1 MTAQHVM
8 GVDVGS
14 TYIKGIVVDAHGS
27 QVAIARVDTPWQSR
41 PHGRTEMDAAVLI
54 DAVNTILDD
63 IAGQLTAHTAD
74 ARIAAIGVSGMAE
87 AGVLVIEDD
96 PTLSPVDAV
105 VRPIVAWFD
114 PRGDEALAAVSDAVA
129 RDFGGR
135 TGLPFTP
142 LATFAK
148 LLTHRAEGL
157 DLSGLQWLN
166 VPEFVAHALGG
177 RRRGETSLVSR
188 TGLIDQGT
196 GDIWGAAL
204 DELGVGRSFLPPR
217 LAAGSSWGTVRD
229 DAPASIAG
237 ARLTVAGH
245 DHLVASVAAGAVSP
259 ETMYDSIG
267 TAEALVR
274 VLDHPL
280 DRAARASLADHGIDT
295 VRHMLPGRSVLLAGT
310 RSGLLMRRVLQLAGI
325 SDSAGRAQLDD
336 AVMALAD
343 VPAGLRVTGGDN
355 ADGVLTVHAS
365 SDGLSP
371 AALFAATLRHSTELV
386 HEVVARMDAEVPPA
400 TTTIVAGGWAQMA
413 SVRRDRLKAFP
424 GVVFSDHQ
432 EDTAFGAALVAAFCA
447 DDSAPDL
454 TDFAAKFCA
463 NTPTH
468 EGSPV

>member
-1 MTAQHVM
+1 MSQYVM
-8 GVDVGS
+8 GIDVGS
-14 TYIKGIVVDAHGS
+14 TYIKGIVVDPNGS
-27 QVAIARVDTPWQSR
+27 QVAIARVDTPWQAR
-41 PHGRTEMDAAVLI
+41 PLGRTEMDAAAL
-54 DAVNTILDD
+54 DGAVRTILDD
-63 IAGQLTAHTAD
+63 VAAQLVAHEPD

-87 AGVLVIEDD
+87 SGVLVTEEE
-96 PTLSPVDAV
+96 PPSPVDAV

-114 PRGDEALAAVSDAVA
+114 PRGDEALASVSDDVS

-142 LATFAK
+142 LATFGK

-166 VPEFVAHALGG
+166 VPEFVAHTLGG
-177 RRRGETSLVSR
+177 SRRGETSLVSR

-196 GDIWGAAL
+196 GDAWGAAL

-217 LAAGSSWGTVRD
+217 LAAGSSWGTVRGD
-229 DAPASIAG
+229 VPEPVVG
-237 ARLTVAGH
+237 ARITVAGH

-280 DRAARASLADHGIDT
+280 DRAARASLAEHGIDT

-325 SDSAGRAQLDD
+325 HDAAGRARLDD
-336 AVMALAD
+336 AVMSLSEA
-343 VPAGLRVTGGDN
+343 PAGLRVTGGDN

-371 AALFAATLRHSTELV
+371 AALFAAALRHSTELV
-386 HEVVARMDAEVPPA
+386 HDVVARMNAEVPPA
-400 TTTIVAGGWAQMA
+400 TSTIVAGGWAQMA
-413 SVRRDRLKAFP
+413 SVQRERLAALP
-424 GVVFSDHQ
+424 GVIFSDHQ

-447 DDSAPDL
+447 DDSATDL

-463 NTPTH
+463 NTPTQ